1 MFVKQMSAAPVKT
14 AQNVPSVGPL
24 DPALVRDRLLLAMAE
39 SIVDKG
45 LNQTVVADIVRIAKV
60 SRRTFYEEFA
70 DRGECFLELCD
81 RSTAAARTVID
92 EAADPELPWREQAV
106 NAIDA
111 YFDFM
116 TAEPAL
122 TRSFLFEIF
131 GMGEAG
137 GIKFREIQH
146 RFAEQ
151 LLRLA
156 ERSKQSDPSIN
167 EVTYAMTS
175 AVVSG
180 ICELVMLSMERDQ
193 GVTTEDAKAT
203 ALQLL
208 FDVMTAPR

>member
-1 MFVKQMSAAPVKT
+1 M
-14 AQNVPSVGPL
+14 
-24 DPALVRDRLLLAMAE
+24 
-39 SIVDKG
+39 
-45 LNQTVVADIVRIAKV
+45 
-60 SRRTFYEEFA
+60 
-70 DRGECFLELCD
+70 
-81 RSTAAARTVID
+81 ID

-106 NAIDA
+106 NAVDA
-111 YFDFM
+111 YFAFM

-167 EVTYAMTS
+167 EVSYAMTS

-180 ICELVMLSMERDQ
+180 ICELVMLSLESDQ

>member
-1 MFVKQMSAAPVKT
+1 MFVKQMSAAPAKST
-14 AQNVPSVGPL
+14 QDVPSVGPL
-24 DPALVRDRLLLAMAE
+24 DPTLVRDRLLLAMAE
-39 SIVDKG
+39 SIVEKG
-45 LNQTVVADIVRIAKV
+45 LDQTVVADIVRIARV

-81 RSTAAARTVID
+81 RSTAAARDVID
-92 EAADPELPWREQAV
+92 QAADPSLPWREQAT
-106 NAIDA
+106 NSIDA

-131 GMGEAG
+131 GMGKAG
-137 GIKFREIQH
+137 GLKFREIQH

-151 LLRLA
+151 LLQLA
-156 ERSKQSDPSIN
+156 RRAKESDPSIN
-167 EVTYAMTS
+167 EVSYAMTS

-180 ICELVMLSMERDQ
+180 TCELVMLSLEGDQ
-193 GVTTEDAKAT
+193 SVGTEEAKST

>member
-1 MFVKQMSAAPVKT
+1 MFVKQMSAAPLKT

-39 SIVDKG
+39 SIVEKG
-45 LNQTVVADIVRIAKV
+45 LSQTVVADIVRNAKV

-81 RSTAAARTVID
+81 RSTAAARDVI
-92 EAADPELPWREQAV
+92 EQAADPSLPWREQTV

-111 YFDFM
+111 YFAFM

-137 GIKFREIQH
+137 GLKFREIQH

-156 ERSKQSDPSIN
+156 ERSKQSDPTIN
-167 EVTYAMTS
+167 DVSYAMTS
-175 AVVSG
+175 AIVSG
-180 ICELVMLSMERDQ
+180 ICELVMLSLESDQ
-193 GVTTEDAKAT
+193 GVSTDEAKAT
-203 ALQLL
+203 ALQLV
-208 FDVMTAPR
+208 FDVMTATR